1 MERKM
6 IHKRFITTIIY
17 CLAALML
24 VVNSSGV
31 AASPAEHGNIFTVSP
46 NGVDDTANIL
56 QAFADAQASGP
67 GATVQFTAG
76 TFITDLINVVNFH
89 GFVKGMGQD
98 KTIITPRANLSCQA
112 AIDQGYLP
120 SLFRFSE
127 GSIKVSAL
135 TLNFPV
141 DQCPPYTFSWW
152 NGELTTW
159 LYAGFT
165 FTGPAPVNMTECG
178 YLNRGKVDAAVDRVS
193 VIAREGAS
201 VVAEVIGG
209 GEFVTQDSCSGY
221 GYNTDT
227 TLKVTRSYFE
237 NGMMGGPVV
246 ANVDGG
252 GIIIKGNTIK
262 GGGFGMWVADVANA
276 VVLVSDNILENP
288 VWNGINLLQG
298 AYAEIMV
305 PAAPAQFIVRNNTIK
320 IKDEY
325 VWGIL
330 LVDNTPFLGENETP
344 RMNVL
349 LEGNQVIQNGPT
361 TIGLVGMGVHNA
373 LVLNN
378 RFSGQGETA
387 IANGYPSSYGDFP
400 SVGWFIRGNDLRSL
414 QPYPP
419 ATSMNKIVLGELS
432 RDCRVVTGST
442 DDVLD
447 LGTDNVVIGGRLRS
461 GRAPALHL
469 LHKML
474 KHLHK

>member
-1 MERKM
+1 M
-6 IHKRFITTIIY
+6 IQKRFRNTIIY

-31 AASPAEHGNIFTVSP
+31 AASPAEHGNVFTVSP
-46 NGVDDTANIL
+46 TGEDDTANIL

-76 TFITDLINVVNFH
+76 TFITDLIHVVNFN

-98 KTIITPRANLSCQA
+98 QTIITPRANLSCQA

-127 GSIKVSAL
+127 GNIKMSGL
-135 TLNFPV
+135 TLNFPL
-141 DQCPPYTFSWW
+141 DQCAPYTFSLW
-152 NGELTTW
+152 GGDLTTW
-159 LYAGFT
+159 LYAGIT
-165 FTGPAPVNMTECG
+165 FAGPAPVNMTDCAFTKKG
-178 YLNRGKVDAAVDRVS
+178 MVDAAVDRVS
-193 VIAREGAS
+193 VIAGESAT
-201 VVAEVIGG
+201 VVMGIYAGGDFVIK
-209 GEFVTQDSCSGY
+209 DSCTNY
-221 GYNTDT
+221 GYNTET
-227 TLKVTRSYFE
+227 NLKVTRSYFE

-246 ANVDGG
+246 QNVDGG
-252 GIIIKGNTIK
+252 SIIIKGNTIK
-262 GGGFGMWVADVANA
+262 AGGFSMWISDIANA
-276 VVLVSDNILENP
+276 LVLVSENILENP
-288 VWNGINLLQG
+288 AWNGINLLQG
-298 AYAEIMV
+298 AYADIMV

-325 VWGIL
+325 VWGIVL
-330 LVDNTPFLGENETP
+330 LDNTPYLGESETP

-349 LEGNQVIQNGPT
+349 VEGNQVIQDGPT
-361 TIGLVGMGVHNA
+361 TIGLVGFGVHNA

-378 RFSGQGETA
+378 RFSGQGESA
-387 IANGYPSSYGDFP
+387 IYNGMTGFYAYADYP
-400 SVGWFIRGNDLRSL
+400 SVGWFIRGNDMRSL

-432 RDCRVVTGST
+432 RDCRVVTAST

-469 LHKML
+469 LHKMF